1 MMHTI
6 DTEHHPLTPFIP
18 NGARVL
24 MLGSFPPGRERWSMD
39 FFYPNWINDMW
50 RIIGLIFYGDK
61 HHFEITGERRFDRE
75 KIMTF
80 CATNGIALYDA
91 AVEVR
96 RLKANA
102 SDKFLEVVSH
112 TDITRLIDYIPEC
125 RAIITTGEKAAEI
138 VAEQFGVEIPAV
150 GNSVAIHFNGRTLAL
165 WRTPSTSRAYPLA
178 LDRKADIYRVVFER
192 YLDNSVFYINNPH

>member
-50 RIIGLIFYGDK
+50 RIMGLIFYGDK

-102 SDKFLEVVSH
+102 SDKFLEVVTH

-138 VAEQFGVEIPAV
+138 VAEQFGCSIPNV
-150 GNSVAIHFNGRTLAL
+150 GTYVSLRTDNRCLDF
-165 WRTPSTSRAYPLA
+165 WRLPSTSRAYPLSLEKKA
-178 LDRKADIYRVVFER
+178 EAYRKMWQYEGIFAKTK
-192 YLDNSVFYINNPH
+192 INL

>member
-1 MMHTI
+1 
-6 DTEHHPLTPFIP
+6 
-18 NGARVL
+18 

-102 SDKFLEVVSH
+102 SDKFLEVVTH

-138 VAEQFGVEIPAV
+138 VANQFGCSIPSV
-150 GNSVAIHFNGRTLAL
+150 GTHVSLRTDNRCLDF
-165 WRTPSTSRAYPLA
+165 WRLPSTSRAYPLSLEKKA
-178 LDRKADIYRVVFER
+178 KAYRKMWQHEGI
-192 YLDNSVFYINNPH
+192 L

>member
-1 MMHTI
+1 MHTI

-102 SDKFLEVVSH
+102 SDKFLEVVTH

-125 RAIITTGEKAAEI
+125 RAIITTGQKAAEI
-138 VAEQFGVEIPAV
+138 VAEQFGCSIPSV
-150 GNSVAIHFNGRTLAL
+150 GTHVSLRTDNRCLDF
-165 WRTPSTSRAYPLA
+165 WRLPSTSRAYPLSLEKKA
-178 LDRKADIYRVVFER
+178 EAYRKMWQHEGI
-192 YLDNSVFYINNPH
+192 L

>member
-102 SDKFLEVVSH
+102 SDKFLEVVTH

-125 RAIITTGEKAAEI
+125 RAIITTGQKAAEI
-138 VAEQFGVEIPAV
+138 VAEQFGCSIPSV
-150 GNSVAIHFNGRTLAL
+150 GTHVSLRTDNRCLDF
-165 WRTPSTSRAYPLA
+165 WRLPSTSRAYPLSLEKKA
-178 LDRKADIYRVVFER
+178 EAYRKMWQHEGI
-192 YLDNSVFYINNPH
+192 L

>member
-102 SDKFLEVVSH
+102 SDKFLEVVTH

-138 VAEQFGVEIPAV
+138 VAEQFGCSIPSV
-150 GNSVAIHFNGRTLAL
+150 GTHVSLRTDNRCLDF
-165 WRTPSTSRAYPLA
+165 WRLPSTSRAYPLSLEKKA
-178 LDRKADIYRVVFER
+178 EAYRKMWQHEGI
-192 YLDNSVFYINNPH
+192 L

>member
-1 MMHTI
+1 MA
-6 DTEHHPLTPFIP
+6 IP
-18 NGARVL
+18 NPAG
-24 MLGSFPPGRERWSMD
+24 
-39 FFYPNWINDMW
+39 I
-50 RIIGLIFYGDK
+50 YGDK

-102 SDKFLEVVSH
+102 SDKFLEVVTH

-125 RAIITTGEKAAEI
+125 RAIITTGQKAAEI
-138 VAEQFGVEIPAV
+138 VAEQFGCSIPSV
-150 GNSVAIHFNGRTLAL
+150 GTHVSLRTDNRCLDF
-165 WRTPSTSRAYPLA
+165 WRLPSTSRAYPLSLEKKA
-178 LDRKADIYRVVFER
+178 EAYRKMWQHEGI
-192 YLDNSVFYINNPH
+192 L

>member
-1 MMHTI
+1 MMHAI

-102 SDKFLEVVSH
+102 SDKFLEVVTH

-138 VAEQFGVEIPAV
+138 VAEQFGCSIPSV
-150 GNSVAIHFNGRTLAL
+150 GTHVSLRTDNRCLDF
-165 WRTPSTSRAYPLA
+165 WRLPSTSRAYPLSLEKKA
-178 LDRKADIYRVVFER
+178 EAYRKMFHHEGI
-192 YLDNSVFYINNPH
+192 L

>member
-80 CATNGIALYDA
+80 CSTNGIALYDA

-102 SDKFLEVVSH
+102 SDKFLEVVTH

-138 VAEQFGVEIPAV
+138 VAEQFGCSIPSV
-150 GNSVAIHFNGRTLAL
+150 GTHVSLRTDNRCLDF
-165 WRTPSTSRAYPLA
+165 WRLPSTSRAYPLSLEKKA
-178 LDRKADIYRVVFER
+178 EAYRKMWQHEGI
-192 YLDNSVFYINNPH
+192 L